1 MWGTRKEEDYTED
14 IDFCTAMSARATR
27 PRSRRGRHAP
37 PGELDPVAESS
48 EEAEAAMGSF
58 EPGPAPPQGSRG
70 VSEELLGLV
79 AEASGQDL
87 RDRTDKEADG
97 ISGGSP
103 APVPEGPPEPTAKAH
118 QATEVASDGETIP
131 SEPKAPDM
139 FQRLQQAL
147 CSLEAAAAAWHQRPP
162 SCPEAPDVEGS
173 SKGAPGPCGEQEGA
187 AGCRWEAARL
197 AEKNAWLQLALGS
210 REDELVRL
218 QASLRAVRAEKEM
231 LQREDPFPL
240 AHPLLQRLRSNPSTK
255 IIGPLPTLTPETH
268 ILEAQMEQLQGN
280 IEKLKCFN
288 RLLSAVLQGY
298 KGQCEGLSMQ
308 LGQREA
314 EATALHLALQ
324 YSEDCEKVYGALL
337 TLREADS
344 GAGEEVPLGNLWEAE
359 KEALRLLAQEKAAM
373 DGEAQRDTQLSPEG
387 SSVDRPMP
395 QEVAAQLQAY
405 LRRLQQRRALVKI
418 PPEPGP
424 TLAPSPNMPRAEAML
439 QAMLG
444 GQPCSAL
451 PRLEKMQI
459 QQELAGA
466 RETLADLTLQLQMA
480 RREKRGLELQE
491 AALRAQGPAHALL
504 LEQLRW
510 EQAQLRA
517 GEASGSGAESSGG
530 GSSGDD
536 EEGWV
541 PGPLAVPGGTSG
553 MDGGQ
558 VGKGRAPEELAR
570 ELVASLTRATGLREQ
585 LGTLREEL
593 EQVAQKERA
602 RRA

>member
-1 MWGTRKEEDYTED
+1 MGYPVGARPQSLRALPSLQRKP
-14 IDFCTAMSARATR
+14 TR
-27 PRSRRGRHAP
+27 PQRWPLTGRPSPPSPRLPTCSKDSSRPCAPWRRLQQRGTKGPRAVPRPQMWRAAARGLQGPAGSRRGQRAAGGRPHAWP
-37 PGELDPVAESS
+37 RRMPGCSWLW
-48 EEAEAAMGSF
+48 AAVRTSWSACRLPSGPSGLKRRCCRGRSRSCRISCRDLN
-58 EPGPAPPQGSRG
+58 PSHLLPTARQAVQAVGPAVLGQMGILGGLRTPFPWLTPYSSASGAIPAPR
-70 VSEELLGLV
+70 LLGL
-79 AEASGQDL
+79 SPLSPL
-87 RDRTDKEADG
+87 RHTSWKPR
-97 ISGGSP
+97 
-103 APVPEGPPEPTAKAH
+103 
-118 QATEVASDGETIP
+118 
-131 SEPKAPDM
+131 
-139 FQRLQQAL
+139 
-147 CSLEAAAAAWHQRPP
+147 W
-162 SCPEAPDVEGS
+162 S
-173 SKGAPGPCGEQEGA
+173 S
-187 AGCRWEAARL
+187 
-197 AEKNAWLQLALGS
+197 S
-210 REDELVRL
+210 RGR
-218 QASLRAVRAEKEM
+218 
-231 LQREDPFPL
+231 
-240 AHPLLQRLRSNPSTK
+240 
-255 IIGPLPTLTPETH
+255 
-268 ILEAQMEQLQGN
+268 N

>member
-1 MWGTRKEEDYTED
+1 MGYPVGARPQSLRALPSLQRKP
-14 IDFCTAMSARATR
+14 TR
-27 PRSRRGRHAP
+27 PQRWPLTGRPSPPSPRLPTCSKDSSRPCAPWRRLQQRGTKGPRAVPRPQMWRAAARGLQGPAGSRRGQRAAGGRPHAWP
-37 PGELDPVAESS
+37 RRMPGCSWLWAAVRTSWSACRLPSGPSGLKRRCCRGSQAGGSGSGSS
-48 EEAEAAMGSF
+48 S
-58 EPGPAPPQGSRG
+58 
-70 VSEELLGLV
+70 
-79 AEASGQDL
+79 SG
-87 RDRTDKEADG
+87 ADG
-97 ISGGSP
+97 DPWG
-103 APVPEGPPEPTAKAH
+103 T
-118 QATEVASDGETIP
+118 Q
-131 SEPKAPDM
+131 
-139 FQRLQQAL
+139 
-147 CSLEAAAAAWHQRPP
+147 
-162 SCPEAPDVEGS
+162 
-173 SKGAPGPCGEQEGA
+173 
-187 AGCRWEAARL
+187 
-197 AEKNAWLQLALGS
+197 
-210 REDELVRL
+210 
-218 QASLRAVRAEKEM
+218 
-231 LQREDPFPL
+231 DPFPL

>member
-87 RDRTDKEADG
+87 RDSQAGGSGSGSSSSGADG
-97 ISGGSP
+97 DPWG
-103 APVPEGPPEPTAKAH
+103 T
-118 QATEVASDGETIP
+118 Q
-131 SEPKAPDM
+131 
-139 FQRLQQAL
+139 
-147 CSLEAAAAAWHQRPP
+147 
-162 SCPEAPDVEGS
+162 
-173 SKGAPGPCGEQEGA
+173 
-187 AGCRWEAARL
+187 
-197 AEKNAWLQLALGS
+197 
-210 REDELVRL
+210 
-218 QASLRAVRAEKEM
+218 
-231 LQREDPFPL
+231 DPFPL